1 MKSKSLLD
9 LMPDDDRKKAIERAE
24 RRIERRKSRKGLDVS
39 PEIFELAEF
48 GYYFGWDAL
57 MAVRRGFTVTPVT
70 GEHELLSMEE
80 VQVILEA
87 ARKVW
92 YTKLIESAG
101 VNMTSTGAAFSK
113 TPSQTLENGLQPIKE
128 RAEVRI

>member
-1 MKSKSLLD
+1 MKSRNLLD
-9 LMPDDDRKKAIERAE
+9 LMPEEDAKKAIERGRNRLE
-24 RRIERRKSRKGLDVS
+24 RRRARKGMDIS
-39 PEIFELAEF
+39 PEMFELAEF

-57 MAVRRGFTVTPVT
+57 MAVRRGFTIEPVT
-70 GEHELLSMEE
+70 GKHELLSMEE
-80 VQVILEA
+80 IQVILEA
-87 ARKVW
+87 VRKVW

-128 RAEVRI
+128 RAEIRR